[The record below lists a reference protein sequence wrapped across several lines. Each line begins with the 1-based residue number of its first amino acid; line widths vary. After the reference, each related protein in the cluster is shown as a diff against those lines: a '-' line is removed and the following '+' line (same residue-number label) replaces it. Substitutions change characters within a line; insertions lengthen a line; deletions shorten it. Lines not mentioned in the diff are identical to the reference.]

1 MKTKKQILGRF
12 EDLYDAHYLF
22 GMLKNGG
29 IKKITKRAT
38 PSQYMNAIRRANR
51 IGGDPYIHIGDDM
64 YFIEYTKS
72 KLPKDTIKR
81 GSVIYAKKTAT
92 KKKTTTRKK
101 TTRSSAA
108 SKLAK
113 IRKILC

>member
-12 EDLYDAHYLF
+12 EDLYDAHILYV
-22 GMLKNGG
+22 GS
-29 IKKITKRAT
+29 KKTNKRAT
-38 PSQYMNAIRRANR
+38 PSQYMMAIRRADR
-51 IGGDPYIHIGDDM
+51 VGGDPYVSVGGRM
-64 YFIEYTKS
+64 YNIEYTKS

-92 KKKTTTRKK
+92 KNKTTTRKK
-101 TTRSSAA
+101 ATKSSAA